1 MTALTCFLSQK
12 KAAGGK
18 LQKSPGGKEREDL
31 NLFGLSE
38 KI

>member
-1 MTALTCFLSQK
+1 MFFIAK
-12 KAAGGK
+12 KAAVGK